1 MIKNFEDCGEGDVLT
16 KSNMLITEKE
26 KRQFRLNC
34 KYINFCARNDIENV
48 KICLSRGANVN
59 WRHGSSQSGLHFC
72 VTNNNEEL
80 LDLLLSQPE
89 VDVNIRCM
97 RGWTPLMIACKKGYA
112 NIVRR
117 LCQVSEINPNI
128 TDKYGDTALFLA
140 LYLYHIECVKILR
153 TVTKTNWNMK
163 NRDGEYP
170 IIIVLKEQS
179 MRQIEIILS
188 VPDLDLSVTNA
199 ADGRNVAQ
207 IAVELRGERSQR
219 AVELL
224 SRDSRVNWNIQDY
237 YGDTPLMDCLRFMQQ
252 VDEACC
258 MINTPG
264 VDLNIRSSDG
274 KYVEDFVRGRG
285 LWWEEYRDM
294 SYIYEL
300 LSRFTGPRLRMIQRD
315 SRQIGRMFTL
325 QSLSCDAV
333 LVSLISNNKK
343 ERKMENLVNRL
354 GNEDI
359 TKHCRQIL
367 LEARLLCRN

>member
-1 MIKNFEDCGEGDVLT
+1 MFSQTMKHLLFLN
-16 KSNMLITEKE
+16 NMFLEYCEQNNIEK
-26 KRQFRLNC
+26 
-34 KYINFCARNDIENV
+34 V
-48 KICLSRGANVN
+48 KFYLELGANVN
-59 WRHGSSQSGLHFC
+59 WRHESSQSGLHFC

-80 LDLLLSQPE
+80 LDLLLSQPG
-89 VDVNIRCM
+89 VDVNVTSGRY
-97 RGWTPLMIACKKGYA
+97 GYTALASACELNRV
-112 NIVRR
+112 NIVKR

-128 TDKYGDTALFLA
+128 KSNFDDSALFLA
-140 LYLYHIECVKILR
+140 LYLNHIECVKILR
-153 TVTKTNWNMK
+153 TVPKTNWNMK
-163 NRDGEYP
+163 NRIGEYP
-170 IIIVLKEQS
+170 IIIAIEHQS
-179 MRQIEIILS
+179 ISMDILEIILS
-188 VPDLDLSVTNA
+188 VPDLDLSVTSA
-199 ADGRNVAQ
+199 YGRNVAQ
-207 IAVELRGERSQR
+207 IAVHLRNERGQK
-219 AVELL
+219 AVKLL

-274 KYVEDFVRGRG
+274 KYVEDIVKMRGFF
-285 LWWEEYRDM
+285 WEEEWRED
-294 SYIYEL
+294 IYKL

-343 ERKMENLVNRL
+343 ERKMQNLVNRL

-359 TKHCRQIL
+359 TKQCRQIL
-367 LEARLLCRN
+367 LEAKPFPISLIRYVDMMLDPINIFV